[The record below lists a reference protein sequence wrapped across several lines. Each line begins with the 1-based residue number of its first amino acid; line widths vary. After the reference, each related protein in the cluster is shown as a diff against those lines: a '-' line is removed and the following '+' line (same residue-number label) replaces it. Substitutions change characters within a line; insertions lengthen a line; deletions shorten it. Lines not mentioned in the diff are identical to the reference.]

1 MFQTYIEMYQLGGFQ
16 VQDAFML
23 WKSKI
28 PKLFWELTKLKQIEI
43 IYY

>member
-1 MFQTYIEMYQLGGFQ
+1 MFQTSIERYQLGGFQ

-23 WKSKI
+23 WNFKI
-28 PKLFWELTKLKQIEI
+28 PKKIWDLTKLKQIEI